1 MRRPLTIALVAV
13 PGLLLA
19 AVGSFVHPA
28 FLDASTARAWWT
40 VHVFLVP
47 AFPLI
52 ALALWLLLRGV
63 AGPVAALARA
73 AAYGFA
79 TFYTAL
85 DVLSGIGAGLVVEA
99 GAGDLAGRLFL
110 VGDALGAA
118 GVWMLLAAA
127 VLTGLALLPRDG
139 PRVLPGAA
147 VLAGACYPFLTG
159 HIFHPTGVVAMLLV
173 ALGCALVAAARR
185 EPALTADP
193 VGSR

>member
-1 MRRPLTIALVAV
+1 MLVAL

-19 AVGSFVHPA
+19 AVGYFAHA
-28 FLDASTARAWWT
+28 GFLDASTARAWWQ
-40 VHVFLVP
+40 VHVRLVP
-47 AFPLI
+47 VFPL
-52 ALALWLLLRGV
+52 ASLALWVLLRGV
-63 AGPVAALARA
+63 AGPVAALARV

-99 GAGDLAGRLFL
+99 GVGELAGRLFEI
-110 VGDALGAA
+110 GDALGHA

-147 VLAGACYPFLTG
+147 VLAAACFPFMTG

-173 ALGCALVAAARR
+173 ALGCALVALARR
-185 EPALTADP
+185 EPA
-193 VGSR
+193 GR